1 MYRRD
6 NLKTAGAGVNFL
18 SSCCIVFRKLVQE
31 WDVKLKKIKI
41 IIKKMIRMQI
51 GVNSQLYLGTIFYKS
66 IPAEVFIEKGIL
78 KICRKFTGEHLRQSV
93 ISIKLESIFIG
104 ITLRHGCTPINLLH
118 ISDHLF
124 YRTPPNDCF

>member
-1 MYRRD
+1 
-6 NLKTAGAGVNFL
+6 
-18 SSCCIVFRKLVQE
+18 
-31 WDVKLKKIKI
+31 
-41 IIKKMIRMQI
+41 MIRMQI

-66 IPAEVFIEKGIL
+66 IPPEVFIEKGIL

-93 ISIKLESIFIG
+93 ISKLESIFIG

-124 YRTPPNDCF
+124 TEHRRTTAFNFNNCTFKPLLKTSSLAKNSSFRRREISPVSGCF